1 MPAGPIAFTLPGL
14 DTSLTMDLS
23 GALLAA
29 APAALDVSATAIY
42 YVRTSDMRKIFRFQT
57 DSFDVND
64 ADASDTKYFVFT
76 DASNWP
82 TTLKLNPAHAA
93 MNIGHMLATGVDA
106 SKNLVKHDFVRYL
119 AKSLFNTVH
128 GVDLFSNEEAIL
140 ENIVAKGILVRTNIM
155 AALDT
160 VSANST
166 TPALK
171 APADI
176 SGNRYVTNSL
186 TGTNNVCRE
195 LIRQIANGDPGRFY
209 DLSLNEAG
217 LVNTPFDHSVPF
229 IENDSI
235 SFRVAVHAAASQNN
249 LTGVAAIVPR
259 VYAIKLIMNSGG
271 TGNVVPSDTVGANAT
286 AYNMEYPT

>member
-29 APAALDVSATAIY
+29 APAVLDVSATAIY

-76 DASNWP
+76 DNANWP

-93 MNIGHMLATGVDA
+93 MNAGHMLATGLDA

-140 ENIVAKGILVRTNIM
+140 ENIVAKGILVRGNIM
-155 AALDT
+155 TALDT
-160 VSANST
+160 VSANAT

-171 APADI
+171 SGPDI
-176 SGNRYVTNSL
+176 SGNRYVTNAL

-195 LIRQIANGDPGRFY
+195 LIRQIANSDPARFY
-209 DLSLNEAG
+209 DLSLNEAD

-229 IENDSI
+229 INGDSI
-235 SFRVAVHAAASQNN
+235 SFRVTIHAAASQNN

-259 VYAIKLIMNSGG
+259 TYAIKLIMNAGG
-271 TGNVVPSDTVGANAT
+271 TGNVVPSDTVGTNAT
-286 AYNMEYPT
+286 EYNMEYPT